1 MARPRSWTDD
11 DLRDA
16 VGIARNIS
24 EVTRLLGLTPS
35 GWSNMLARTRIA
47 ELGLDASHFRPGAP
61 SGRPPPLPPRPKPR
75 TGGRKPSRSN
85 RRWTDEQLAAAVS
98 EVRSVAAVLR
108 RLGLKPGGG
117 VYVAI
122 NQRIAELGLDTSH
135 FKGQGWAKGLKNPVR
150 RPVRPLAEI
159 LVRDSDY
166 LHTDD
171 LRKRLLREGLKAQ
184 KCEACGGTSW
194 NDRPI
199 PLQLDHINGI
209 RTDNRLVNLRLLCPN
224 CHAQTETYCGKNVGR
239 RKL

>member
-11 DLRDA
+11 DLRAA
-16 VGIARNIS
+16 VGVAHNIS

-35 GWSNMLARTRIA
+35 GWSNMLARMRIA
-47 ELGLDASHFRPGAP
+47 ELGLDTSHFRPGVP
-61 SGRPPPLPPRPKPR
+61 SGRPLPPPPRPTPR
-75 TGGRKPSRSN
+75 TVGRTRSRTS
-85 RRWTDEQLAAAVS
+85 RRWTDEQLAAAVA
-98 EVRSVAAVLR
+98 EARSVAGVLR
-108 RLGLKPGGG
+108 RLGLKPGGS

-122 NQRIAELGLDTSH
+122 NQRIGELGLDTSH

-166 LHTDD
+166 SHTND
-171 LRKRLLREGLKAQ
+171 LRKRLLREGLKAWR
-184 KCEACGGTSW
+184 CEVCDGTSW

-239 RKL
+239 RTL